1 MANNELFLFF
11 FISYVR
17 IDETCFPSGSKH
29 RKTKKHT
36 GPKQIKRV
44 EMEEHQNKD
53 IDHLVVFSHK
63 CGQYLIKLGIIVL
76 ELLLD
81 TLHVIINLPP

>member
-1 MANNELFLFF
+1 MD
-11 FISYVR
+11 R
-17 IDETCFPSGSKH
+17 
-29 RKTKKHT
+29 
-36 GPKQIKRV
+36 KQIKRV
-44 EMEEHQNKD
+44 EMEEHRNKV
-53 IDHLVVFSHK
+53 IDHLVVFSHR